1 MIRFDCD
8 YLEGAHPAILKRLV
22 DTNLEQTPGYG
33 EDIYSQAARE
43 KIKTACAAPDADVHL
58 LVGGTQTNMTVIAS
72 ILRPYQGVIS
82 ADSGHVNVHECGAIE
97 ATGHKVLT
105 IRSADGKLT
114 AEQIYHRWRQHWDDP
129 TAEHMVQPGLVYI
142 SHPTENGTLYTKA
155 ELEAISKTCHEC
167 GLPLFLDGARLGYGL
182 AADGADLTL
191 PDVARLCDVFYI
203 GGTKVGLLFGEAVV
217 ITNDT
222 FKPDFRSL
230 IKQRGGLL
238 AKGRLLGLQFDALFT
253 DDLYFRISRHAIEL
267 ANVLRKGFADA
278 GYPFLFDSRSNQQFP
293 ILPDALLNKLRS
305 SYSWDFWTRLDEGHC
320 GVRFCTSWATKEENV
335 RALLRDMI
343 EGS

>member
-1 MIRFDCD
+1 
-8 YLEGAHPAILKRLV
+8 LEGAHPAILKRLL

-33 EDIYSQAARE
+33 DDHYSQEARE
-43 KIKTACAAPDADVHL
+43 RIKAACAAPDADVHL

-97 ATGHKVLT
+97 STGHKVLT
-105 IRSADGKLT
+105 ILSADGKLT
-114 AEQIYHRWRQHWDDP
+114 AEQIYRRWREHWDDP
-129 TAEHMVQPGLVYI
+129 NAEHMVQPGLVYI

-155 ELEAISKTCHEC
+155 ELEAISNTCHEC

-238 AKGRLLGLQFDALFT
+238 AKGRLLGLQFDTLFT

-267 ANVLRKGFADA
+267 ANILRQGFADA

-293 ILPDALLNKLRS
+293 ILPDVLLNKLCDN
-305 SYSWDFWTRLDEGHC
+305 YSWDFWTRLDEGHC
-320 GVRFCTSWATKEENV
+320 GVRFCTSWATTEENV
-335 RALLRDMI
+335 RALLRDI
-343 EGS
+343 G